1 MHSVVV
7 EERDWRMV
15 LYERIEGCVLK
26 LYSYLQRADREDM
39 IQEVWVDIV
48 NVVNKRTSDSKEVLN
63 NLIYSSCDRY
73 LRKNKIPFV
82 LVPISEID
90 RVYTC
95 SLSDECFA
103 AKNDIEI
110 IKEFYHSKGK
120 LRDFKIALKRCDG
133 YSRTSLAEEWNISRL
148 RVAQIEE
155 EVVTYVNRNMRHIS
169 NKTRKTYNGKER
181 IWR

>member
-1 MHSVVV
+1 MRRVVA

-26 LYSYLQRADREDM
+26 RYSYLQRADREDM
-39 IQEVWVDIV
+39 LQEVWVDIV
-48 NVVNKRTSDSKEVLN
+48 NVINKRTSDSKEVLN
-63 NLIYSSCDRY
+63 NLIYSNCDRY
-73 LRKNKIPFV
+73 LRKNKIPFA

-133 YSRTSLAEEWNISRL
+133 YSRTILAEEWNISRL

-169 NKTRKTYNGKER
+169 NKTRKTYHGKER

>member
-1 MHSVVV
+1 MRMVVA

-15 LYERIEGCVLK
+15 LYERIEDCVLK
-26 LYSYLQRADREDM
+26 RYSYLQRADREDM
-39 IQEVWVDIV
+39 LQEVWVDIV
-48 NVVNKRTSDSKEVLN
+48 NVVNKRTSDSKEVSN
-63 NLIYSSCDRY
+63 NLIYSNCDRY
-73 LRKNKIPFV
+73 LRKNKIPFA

-103 AKNDIEI
+103 AKNDIKI

-133 YSRTSLAEEWNISRL
+133 YSRTILAEEWNISRL